1 MDPTVVVGAIVA
13 MTARREWPI
22 GNELRLTTQDAA
34 RLTTLGES
42 FVTTNV
48 VNDTCS

>member
-1 MDPTVVVGAIVA
+1 MDPTVVVVVIVG

-22 GNELRLTTQDAA
+22 GDGLRLTTQDAG
-34 RLTTLGES
+34 RLTTLSES